1 MRKYVKERMRIRTY
15 YKHEYFFARNQGDAD
30 KGKKNTQ
37 NSYIKRISSAF
48 FVVWSNIVMEE
59 NRKF

>member
-30 KGKKNTQ
+30 KGKKYAELLHKKN
-37 NSYIKRISSAF
+37 IISV
-48 FVVWSNIVMEE
+48 FVV
-59 NRKF
+59 